1 MGNCNDFF
9 GWVDGIIG
17 IDLLGCIEFGFWSIR
32 YDCRFFIFVILNVFC
47 IVFWVR
53 YMVYVV
59 FGYIY

>member
-9 GWVDGIIG
+9 GWVDSIIG
-17 IDLLGCIEFGFWSIR
+17 IDLLGCIEFGFWSIW

-47 IVFWVR
+47 FVFWVR
-53 YMVYVV
+53 YMVYEV